1 MLVAQ
6 LWPFESGLHGAH
18 TGSRDEAGGLWG
30 VADARDRR
38 MYDTAKH
45 LWSLQQSM
53 SLRKPVAFALFQA
66 GLAGIKGASASVSS
80 NPWVALVLS
89 QQATLDGGFDASLKL
104 SLASVEAQRSGSAH
118 RQVALAC
125 AMVGLFHRGLLM
137 ACPLELDRLGFD
149 ARADRRPLYLEA
161 FHPMFA
167 VQRELR
173 GSKPHLPTQLQAQ
186 VDRIHLVLD
195 TLAGS
200 EPTDAARLQLLSDL
214 VNRKHTSQTGQAL
227 LCSGLAYL
235 LRDDGE
241 RAAQCFDELAALS
254 KRLAWGFGRWVA
266 LYELCMLGEASRRC
280 MPPNSMEMAALIGPD
295 FSSWLLEPGATAS
308 DAQEKGAS
316 ARLEKAKAFIR
327 ESLGQRFS
335 VADLAAH
342 CGVSAKTLGQ
352 DFKALEGMTPLEY
365 ITRQRVML
373 AEQLLTQRQLTL
385 KAVAQAVG
393 FDSVLG
399 FSKAYARITGHAPA
413 QQAPR

>member
-1 MLVAQ
+1 MLVTQ
-6 LWPFESGLHGAH
+6 LWPFESGLHEAH
-18 TGSRDEAGGLWG
+18 TGSRDESGGLWG
-30 VADARDRR
+30 AADARDRR

-53 SLRKPVAFALFQA
+53 SLRKPVASALLQA
-66 GLAGIKGASASVSS
+66 GLAGVKGASASVAS
-80 NPWVALVLS
+80 NPWIALVLS
-89 QQATLDGGFDASLKL
+89 QQASLDGRFDASLKL
-104 SLASVEAQRSGSAH
+104 AVAAVQAQGSGAAH

-125 AMVGLFHRGLLM
+125 AMVGLLHRGMLM
-137 ACPLELDRLGFD
+137 ACPLARGRLGGD
-149 ARADRRPLYLEA
+149 ACADRRSLYQEA
-161 FHPMFA
+161 FQPMFA

-200 EPTDAARLQLLSDL
+200 EPTEAARLRLLSDL

-254 KRLAWGFGRWVA
+254 RRLAWGFGGWVA
-266 LYELCMLGEASRRC
+266 LYEMSMLDAALRRC
-280 MPPNSMEMAALIGPD
+280 VPPSSTEIGALIGPD
-295 FSSWLLEPGATAS
+295 FSSWLLEPGTTAG
-308 DAQEKGAS
+308 DAQEKGAC
-316 ARLEKAKAFIR
+316 ARVEKAKAFIQ

-335 VADLAAH
+335 VADVAAH
-342 CGVSAKTLGQ
+342 CEVSAKTLGQ
-352 DFKALEGMTPLEY
+352 DFKELEGVAPLEY

-373 AEQLLTQRQLTL
+373 AEQLLKQRQLTL